1 MTDSD
6 IRTLAELPFRVSGR
20 FSKPVLMGRC
30 EGDRIREWSSR
41 QLFDEVRDLSLGLG
55 ALGVRPRDRVAI
67 LSDSR
72 PEWVVSDL
80 AILTA
85 GAVTVPVYP
94 TLPASQV
101 GNILAHSGARVVA
114 VADEEQAAKVRA
126 ARKDAPAVEAIVV
139 FDRAAADGSAGGE
152 AGADAGP
159 AADAAGAS
167 EAEAG
172 ASGAEAEAPLREY
185 SRAEVM
191 ERGHHRLMAENGLG
205 RIYKER
211 AQAIEPDALATIIYT
226 SGTTGHPKG
235 VMLSHRNFLANVAD
249 VNQVIGVSEDDT
261 ALSFLPLSHAFERT
275 TVYMYL
281 HNGATFIFAES
292 LETIGRDMQQ
302 VRPTVMTGVPRVFEK
317 VRARVV
323 AAVAEAPR
331 LRQAM
336 FAWATGVGH
345 AAAGARLGGREPS
358 LLTRLKAPIADKLV
372 LSKIRARTGG
382 RLRFVCSGS
391 APLSR
396 EVAEFL
402 YAIGLPVLEGYGL
415 TETAP
420 VLTVNPL
427 GGARI
432 GTVGPALPRVEL
444 RIADDGE
451 VLARGPNIMMG
462 YYQNPEATAECI
474 REGWFHTGDIGRID
488 ADGYLSI
495 TDRKKEILVTAGGKN
510 VAPQPIEALLK
521 RDPIVAEAMLVGDRR
536 PYVSAVLVPDAAT
549 LEQRLAASGIASG
562 NLDDL
567 VGRDDVR
574 ALFQPIVDEANA
586 ELASFEQVKR
596 FALLPAQFSIDGGE
610 LTPTLKLKRRV
621 VMERWQGVI
630 EGIYRDA

>member
-30 EGDRIREWSSR
+30 EGERIREWSSR
-41 QLFDEVRDLSLGLG
+41 QLFDEVRDLSLGLE
-55 ALGVRPRDRVAI
+55 ALGVRPRDRVAV

-80 AILTA
+80 ATLTA
-85 GAVTVPVYP
+85 GAVTVPIYP

-101 GNILAHSGARVVA
+101 GYILAHSGARVVA

-139 FDRAAADGSAGGE
+139 FDGAAPGTGAADRAAAGGSGDAAVDAE
-152 AGADAGP
+152 AGD
-159 AADAAGAS
+159 AGAS
-167 EAEAG
+167 EAD
-172 ASGAEAEAPLREY
+172 AETPLREY
-185 SRAEVM
+185 SLAETM
-191 ERGHHRLMAENGLG
+191 ARGHQRLMTENGLG
-205 RIYKER
+205 RIFKER
-211 AQAIEPDALATIIYT
+211 AHAIEPDALATIIYT
-226 SGTTGHPKG
+226 SGTTGRPKG
-235 VMLSHRNFLANVAD
+235 VMLSHRNFLANVGD
-249 VNQVIGVSEDDT
+249 VNQVIGISDDDT

-281 HNGATFIFAES
+281 HNGATFVFAES
-292 LETIGRDMQQ
+292 LETVGRDMQR

-317 VRARVV
+317 LRARVI

-331 LRQAM
+331 LRQAL

-345 AAAGARLGGREPS
+345 AAADARLGGRRPG
-358 LLTRLKAPIADKLV
+358 LLTRLKAPIADRLV

-402 YAIGLPVLEGYGL
+402 YAVGLPVLEGYGL

-427 GGARI
+427 GAARI

-444 RIADDGE
+444 RIAADGE
-451 VLARGPNIMMG
+451 VLARGPNLMMG
-462 YYQNPEATAECI
+462 YYENPEATAECV

-488 ADGYLSI
+488 EDGYLSI

-510 VAPQPIEALLK
+510 IAPQPIEALLK

-536 PYVSAVLVPDAAT
+536 PYVSALLAPDAAT
-549 LEQRLAASGIASG
+549 LEQRLAAAGIAKG
-562 NLDDL
+562 GLDDL
-567 VGRDDVR
+567 VGREDVR
-574 ALFQPIVDEANA
+574 ALFQPIVDAANA

-596 FALLPAQFSIDGGE
+596 FVLLPTQFSIDSGE

-621 VMERWQGVI
+621 VTERWQDAI